1 MTDTTTGATTDEA
14 KRWAQKYRSTGMTLD
29 ECFGE
34 LIAERDRIR
43 AERDEA
49 RAELARREGATK

>member
-14 KRWAQKYRSTGMTLD
+14 KRWAQKYRSTGKTL
-29 ECFGE
+29 EQCFGE
-34 LIAERDRIR
+34 LIAERDRLWD
-43 AERDEA
+43 ERDEA